1 MSSQNKWSEKEALLM
16 IKAYAKKDIN
26 SDLALRTYS
35 ARLLGSDPELVL
47 HGGGNTSVKST
58 FIDLFGNKEDVLH
71 VKGSGWDLGTI
82 EPEGHPAVKLKP
94 LLKLRDLKKLT
105 DEDMVA
111 IQRQNLINPNS
122 PNPSVETLLHAF
134 IPEKFIDHTHSISI
148 LAIANQPNAIE
159 ICEEIFGDRLGIV
172 PYVMPG
178 FNLAISAINNYELT
192 LKKLSLKN
200 KKIEGLILLNHGIFT
215 FGSTAKESYERMI
228 KIVNEANIFLKRKVN
243 LNIDR
248 NIDIRKINDPQI
260 KLIPYLRGIL
270 GRKSYEYGGR
280 KNLIFS
286 IRNNENIN
294 ELLRNKNIKDLIKR
308 GVATPD
314 HVIRTK
320 AYPLLIKSISNNNII
335 SKEDI
340 NYWKTN
346 LDKDLQIYIDEYKN
360 YFKKNNSRV
369 GDIKKELNPVPKILL
384 MPGVGLIGVG
394 NDKKSANIVADIGE
408 SWIETV
414 LSAESIKKFKPVSE
428 SDTFDLEYWSLEQA
442 KISKQKFSSFT
453 GQIVL
458 ITGGAGVI
466 GSQIAKD
473 FKKQGAEVILLD
485 ISQEALLKTQNEFGP
500 EVKYYQ
506 CDLTKISE
514 IKKVF
519 EEIVV
524 NFGGIDI
531 VVSNAGSAS
540 ECSLEN
546 LNFDL
551 FQRSMKINLFSH
563 HFISQ
568 EAVKIFKSQDY
579 QELDRKK
586 MLGGQLLFNISK
598 QALNPGP
605 NFGSYGVAKAAL
617 LALMKQYALEAA
629 DSNIRSNGIN
639 ADRIKSGL
647 LNKDLITKR
656 AQSRGLSEDEYMRG
670 NLLNLEV
677 HPQDVSNAFISLALM
692 KKTTGAILTVDGG
705 NIAAMVR

>member
-1 MSSQNKWSEKEALLM
+1 MSSLNRWSQKDANIFVEK
-16 IKAYAKKDIN
+16 YADKGIN
-26 SDLALRTYS
+26 EDVALRTYS
-35 ARLLGSDPELVL
+35 ARLLGADPELVL

-58 FIDLFGNKEDVLH
+58 FVDLFGNMKKVLH
-71 VKGSGWDLGTI
+71 VKGSGWDLETI
-82 EPEGHPAVKLKP
+82 EPEGHPAVNLEP
-94 LLKLRDLKKLT
+94 LIKLRKLEKLS

-148 LAIANQPNAIE
+148 LAIANQPNAAE
-159 ICEEIFGDRLGIV
+159 ICKEVFGDKLGIV

-178 FNLAISAINNYELT
+178 FDLAISALNYYELISE
-192 LKKLSLKN
+192 KLALSN

-228 KIVNEANIFLKRKVN
+228 KIVNKANSFLNRKVN
-243 LNIDR
+243 LKINR
-248 NIDIRKINDPQI
+248 NIDLKNINDNHV
-260 KLIPYLRGIL
+260 KFIPLLRGIL
-270 GRKSYEYGGR
+270 GRKSFEYGGR

-286 IRNNENIN
+286 IRSSENIN
-294 ELLRNKNIKDLIKR
+294 EFLRKKNLKELIKR

-320 AYPLLIKSISNNNII
+320 AYPLLIQPFSTDKLTTE
-335 SKEDI
+335 EDI

-360 YFKKNNSRV
+360 YFNKNNSRV
-369 GDIKKELNPVPKILL
+369 GGMKKQLNPIPKILL
-384 MPGVGLIGVG
+384 IPGFGLIGIG
-394 NDKKSANIVADIGE
+394 NDKKTSDIVADIGE

-414 LSAESIKKFKPVSE
+414 LSAESIAKFKPVSE

-458 ITGGAGVI
+458 VTGGAGVI

-485 ISQEALLKTQNEFGP
+485 ISEEGLLKTQKELGP

-506 CDLTKISE
+506 CDLTNISE
-514 IKKVF
+514 IKRVF
-519 EEIVV
+519 KKLLL
-524 NFGGIDI
+524 NFGGIDL
-531 VVSNAGSAS
+531 VVSNAGAAS

-551 FQRSMKINLFSH
+551 FESSMKINLYSH
-563 HFISQ
+563 YFISQ
-568 EAVKIFKSQDY
+568 EAIKIFKFQDFK
-579 QELDRKK
+579 EVDIKK
-586 MLGGQLLFNISK
+586 MIGGQLLFNISK

-605 NFGSYGVAKAAL
+605 NFGSYGIAKSGL
-617 LALMKQYALEAA
+617 VALMKQYALEAA

-647 LNKDLITKR
+647 LNTDLITKR
-656 AQSRGLSEDEYMRG
+656 AKSRGLSEDDYMRG
-670 NLLNLEV
+670 NLLKSEV
-677 HPQDVSNAFISLALM
+677 LPHDVSNAFVSLALM

>member
-1 MSSQNKWSEKEALLM
+1 MSSLNRWSQKDANIFVEK
-16 IKAYAKKDIN
+16 YADKGIN
-26 SDLALRTYS
+26 EDVALRTYS
-35 ARLLGSDPELVL
+35 ARLLGADPELVL

-58 FIDLFGNKEDVLH
+58 FVDLFGNMKKVLH
-71 VKGSGWDLGTI
+71 VKGSGWDLETI
-82 EPEGHPAVKLKP
+82 EPEGHPAVNLEP
-94 LLKLRDLKKLT
+94 LIKLRKLEKLS

-148 LAIANQPNAIE
+148 LAIANQPNAAE
-159 ICEEIFGDRLGIV
+159 ICKEVFGDKLGIV

-178 FNLAISAINNYELT
+178 FDLAISALNYYELISE
-192 LKKLSLKN
+192 KLALSN

-228 KIVNEANIFLKRKVN
+228 KIVNKANSFLNRKVN
-243 LNIDR
+243 LKINR
-248 NIDIRKINDPQI
+248 NIDLKNINDNHV
-260 KLIPYLRGIL
+260 KFIPLLRGIL
-270 GRKSYEYGGR
+270 GRKSFEYGGR

-286 IRNNENIN
+286 IRSSENIN
-294 ELLRNKNIKDLIKR
+294 EFLRKKNLKELIKR

-320 AYPLLIKSISNNNII
+320 AYPLLIQPFSTDKLTTE
-335 SKEDI
+335 EDI

-360 YFKKNNSRV
+360 YFNKNNSRV
-369 GDIKKELNPVPKILL
+369 GGMKKQLNPIPKILL
-384 MPGVGLIGVG
+384 IPGFGLIGIG
-394 NDKKSANIVADIGE
+394 NDKKTSDIVADIGE

-414 LSAESIKKFKPVSE
+414 LSAESIAKFKPVSE

-458 ITGGAGVI
+458 VTGGAGVI

-473 FKKQGAEVILLD
+473 FKKRGAEVILLD
-485 ISQEALLKTQNEFGP
+485 ISKEGLLKTQKELGP

-506 CDLTKISE
+506 CDLTNISE
-514 IKKVF
+514 IKRVF
-519 EEIVV
+519 KKLLL
-524 NFGGIDI
+524 NFGGIDL
-531 VVSNAGSAS
+531 VVSNAGAAS

-551 FQRSMKINLFSH
+551 FESSMKINLYSH
-563 HFISQ
+563 YFISQ
-568 EAVKIFKSQDY
+568 EAIKIFKFQDFK
-579 QELDRKK
+579 EVDIKK
-586 MLGGQLLFNISK
+586 MIGGQLLFNISK

-605 NFGSYGVAKAAL
+605 NFGSYGIAKSGL
-617 LALMKQYALEAA
+617 VALMKQYALEAA

-647 LNKDLITKR
+647 LNTDLITKR
-656 AQSRGLSEDEYMRG
+656 AKSRGLSEDEYMRG
-670 NLLNLEV
+670 NLLKSEV
-677 HPQDVSNAFISLALM
+677 LPHDVSNAFVSLALM